1 MPRAGARNQLGQA
14 GEELAAE
21 FLCTK
26 GYLLITSNQ
35 VEKVGEIDL
44 LMRDGTTIVLVEV
57 KTQSISR
64 NFNPI
69 EKIDYAKQRKLH
81 LLASII
87 AARYPDQDVRVDAVT
102 VHYVAGQANPVITH
116 LENILI

>member
-1 MPRAGARNQLGQA
+1 MPRAGARNQLGQT
-14 GEELAAE
+14 GEELAAD
-21 FLCTK
+21 FLSNK
-26 GYLLITSNQ
+26 GYVLLANNQ
-35 VEKVGEIDL
+35 IERVGEIDL

-102 VHYVAGQANPVITH
+102 VHYVSGQVTPVITH